1 MASSKSTPCFARFAA
16 AFSRSQTN
24 SSIRRNYSIPRPRR
38 LCLTHVESAPLAVT
52 MESTKTRDPQQGAAL
67 MKRTT
72 KYVALDVHQ
81 ATTVASVREESGR
94 VIARSVL
101 PTDSGALTEFVRGM
115 RGARHVTF
123 EEGTQAQWLYE
134 LLAPPVDR
142 VVVCDRRGAPRQGN
156 KGDQVDADQLSELLR
171 RGALRAVYHGSADRA
186 TLKELT
192 RTYRN
197 LVEDATRVMLRLKAL
212 FRARGIA
219 TAGTAVYHP
228 RHRARWLA
236 QLLEDGARFR
246 ATALYA
252 ELDVLRQLR
261 PKAKAAMVTEARRD
275 PAWRVLR
282 TIPFLGPV
290 RVALLL
296 ATMQT
301 PWRFRTKRH
310 LWAYAGLAV
319 VTRSSADYTLVAG
332 APVRRRRAPL
342 TRGLNRNHN
351 RVLKDVFKGAA
362 TAATARPGP
371 LQDFYHSV
379 VARGTREELA
389 RLTLT
394 RKLAA
399 LTLRL
404 WKKGERYD
412 PTKLASS
419 AWSDRSVL

>member
-1 MASSKSTPCFARFAA
+1 
-16 AFSRSQTN
+16 
-24 SSIRRNYSIPRPRR
+24 
-38 LCLTHVESAPLAVT
+38 
-52 MESTKTRDPQQGAAL
+52 

-72 KYVALDVHQ
+72 KYVAFDVHQ
-81 ATTVASVREESGR
+81 ATTVASVREEGGR

-101 PTDSGALTEFVRGM
+101 PTDGGALTEFVRGM

-123 EEGTQAQWLYE
+123 EEGTQAQWLYD
-134 LLAPPVDR
+134 LLAPLVDR
-142 VVVCDRRGAPRQGN
+142 VVVCNRRGAPHQGN
-156 KGDQVDADQLSELLR
+156 KGDQIDADQLSELLR

-246 ATALYA
+246 A
-252 ELDVLRQLR
+252 
-261 PKAKAAMVTEARRD
+261 
-275 PAWRVLR
+275 
-282 TIPFLGPV
+282 
-290 RVALLL
+290 
-296 ATMQT
+296 
-301 PWRFRTKRH
+301 
-310 LWAYAGLAV
+310 WAYAGLAV
-319 VTRSSADYTLVAG
+319 VTRSSADYTLSAG
-332 APVRRRRAPL
+332 APVRRRRAPM
-342 TRGLNRNHN
+342 TRGLNQNHN

-371 LQDFYHSV
+371 LQDFYHRV
-379 VARGTREELA
+379 IARGTREELA

-404 WKKGERYD
+404 WKTGERYD
-412 PTKLASS
+412 PTKLTTPA
-419 AWSDRSVL
+419 R

>member
-1 MASSKSTPCFARFAA
+1 
-16 AFSRSQTN
+16 
-24 SSIRRNYSIPRPRR
+24 
-38 LCLTHVESAPLAVT
+38 
-52 MESTKTRDPQQGAAL
+52 

-72 KYVALDVHQ
+72 KYVAFDVHQ
-81 ATTVASVREESGR
+81 ATTVASVREEGGR

-101 PTDSGALTEFVRGM
+101 PTDGAVITEFVRGM
-115 RGARHVTF
+115 RGAIHVAF
-123 EEGTQAQWLYE
+123 EEGTQAQWLHD
-134 LLAPPVDR
+134 LLTPLVDR
-142 VVVCDRRGAPRQGN
+142 VVVCDQRGEPRLGT
-156 KGDQVDADQLSELLR
+156 KGDQVDADRLSERLR
-171 RGALRAVYHGSADRA
+171 CGGLRAVYHQSPQRG
-186 TLKELT
+186 TLQELT
-192 RTYRN
+192 RTYRT
-197 LVEDATRVMLRLKAL
+197 LVEDSTRVMLRLKAL
-212 FRARGIA
+212 FRARAIP
-219 TAGTAVYHP
+219 TRGTRVYQAAE
-228 RHRARWLA
+228 RADWLA
-236 QLLEDGARFR
+236 QLVDPGARFR
-246 ATALYA
+246 AEALYA
-252 ELDVLRQLR
+252 ELDVLRGLR
-261 PKAKAAMVTEARRD
+261 PRAKATMMAEARRD
-275 PAWRVLR
+275 PAWPVLR

-301 PWRFRTKRH
+301 PWRFRTKRN

-319 VTRSSADYTLVAG
+319 VTRSSADHTLVAG
-332 APVRRRRAPL
+332 QVVRRRRPPL

-379 VARGTREELA
+379 IARGTRAELA

-412 PTKLASS
+412 PTKLTTPA
-419 AWSDRSVL
+419 R